1 MSLDIQTISE
11 IHGVTKNPYDLS
23 LTPGG
28 SSGGSAAA
36 VSLGIA
42 PLALCSDLS
51 GSGRIP
57 ASFCG
62 VYSIR
67 PTTNRIPTE
76 GCVRS

>member
-23 LTPGG
+23 LTPGV